1 VEGKDVSARD
11 GILSRIRARRLGAPS
26 APPGRYR
33 APVEAGDPVATFA
46 ERAGWVHSEVRILDR
61 MADVPAAV
69 AELLRAKNLAASVH
83 LPPDAELS
91 ALPWGNTLTV
101 ERDAPGPDDCAIA
114 TAPFAIA
121 ETGTLVYPA
130 RADSPA
136 AWHFRAGFEV
146 AVLRA
151 GNILPQMEDT
161 LARIKETGPIP
172 HTINF
177 VSGPSRTGDI
187 EQTLELGAHGPKA
200 LAILIVR
207 E

>member
-1 VEGKDVSARD
+1 MNARD
-11 GILSRIRARRLGAPS
+11 EILANIRARKLAP
-26 APPGRYR
+26 AP
-33 APVEAGDPVATFA
+33 APEKYAAPKPTGDAVANFS
-46 ERAGWVHSEVRILDR
+46 ERAGWVQTEVRMLDK
-61 MADVPAAV
+61 MADVPAAI
-69 AELLRAKNLAASVH
+69 AELLRAKNMAASIN
-83 LPPDAELS
+83 LPPDAELA

-101 ERDAPGPDDCAIA
+101 KSNAPGPDDAA
-114 TAPFAIA
+114 VTTAPFALA

-136 AWHFRAGFEV
+136 AWHFRAGFEI

-151 GNILPQMEDT
+151 PNVLPQMEDA
-161 LARIKETGPIP
+161 LARIKGTGPIP

-177 VSGPSRTGDI
+177 VTGPSRTGDI

-200 LAILIVR
+200 LAVLIVR

>member
-1 VEGKDVSARD
+1 MNARD
-11 GILSRIRARRLGAPS
+11 EILANIRARKLAAAP
-26 APPGRYR
+26 APEKYN
-33 APVEAGDPVATFA
+33 APKPAGDAASTFA
-46 ERAGWVHSEVRILDR
+46 ERAGWVQTEIRMLDR
-61 MADVPAAV
+61 MADVPGAI
-69 AELLRAKNLAASVH
+69 AELLRAKNMAASIN

-101 ERDAPGPDDCAIA
+101 KREAPGPDDAA
-114 TAPFAIA
+114 VTTAPIALA

-136 AWHFRAGFEV
+136 AWHFRAGFEI

-151 GNILPQMEDT
+151 SNVLPQMEDA
-161 LARIKETGPIP
+161 LARIKATGPIP

-177 VSGPSRTGDI
+177 VTGPSRTGDI

-200 LAILIVR
+200 LAVLIVR

>member
-1 VEGKDVSARD
+1 VSARD
-11 GILSRIRARRLGAPS
+11 DILSQIRARRIEAAP
-26 APPGRYR
+26 ALERYR
-33 APVEAGDPVATFA
+33 APIEAGDPVAMFA
-46 ERAGWVHSEVRILDR
+46 ERAGWVQSEVKFLDR
-61 MADVPAAV
+61 LADVPAAI
-69 AELLRAKNLAASVH
+69 AELLRAKNLAANVH
-83 LPPDAELS
+83 LPPDAELN
-91 ALPWGNTLTV
+91 ALPWGSTLTV
-101 ERDAPGPDDCAIA
+101 RREAPGPDDTAVT

-136 AWHFRAGFEV
+136 AWHFRAGFEI

-151 GNILPQMEDT
+151 GNVLAQMEDV
-161 LARIKETGPIP
+161 LARIKDTGPIP

-200 LAILIVR
+200 LAVLIVR